1 MRNPLVTRFCL
12 SKWCFSVM
20 TDFYATCFFLCKR
33 HPGDSRIQKPESLNG
48 IKKVALSLEAGGK
61 LDVMGF
67 SGYNGCQSVLERWVK
82 VRADMNKRR

>member
-1 MRNPLVTRFCL
+1 
-12 SKWCFSVM
+12 M
-20 TDFYATCFFLCKR
+20 TDFYLPAFSCANSTRVPQEFK
-33 HPGDSRIQKPESLNG
+33 SQSSING

-67 SGYNGCQSVLERWVK
+67 SGYNGHQSVLERWVQ